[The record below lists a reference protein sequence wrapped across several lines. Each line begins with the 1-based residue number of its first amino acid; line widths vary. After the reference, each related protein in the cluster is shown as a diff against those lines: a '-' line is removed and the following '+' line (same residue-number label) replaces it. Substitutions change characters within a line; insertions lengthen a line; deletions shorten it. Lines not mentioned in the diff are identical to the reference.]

1 MGTRLSSGGT
11 GIMKKSKEVIVS
23 SNDTAKHR
31 MIRRELRNA
40 RNVLNNHQEFSSS
53 LCALAAR
60 VVVSYGRAYN
70 GGA

>member
-1 MGTRLSSGGT
+1 
-11 GIMKKSKEVIVS
+11 MKKRRQIIVS
-23 SNDTAKHR
+23 ANDTAKHR

-60 VVVSYGRAYN
+60 VVVLHGRAYN
-70 GGA
+70 GCA

>member
-1 MGTRLSSGGT
+1 
-11 GIMKKSKEVIVS
+11 MKKSRQIIVS
-23 SNDTAKHR
+23 ANDTAKHR

-60 VVVSYGRAYN
+60 VVVLHGRAYN
-70 GGA
+70 GCV

>member
-1 MGTRLSSGGT
+1 
-11 GIMKKSKEVIVS
+11 MKKSRKIIVS
-23 SNDTAKHR
+23 ANDTAKHR

-53 LCALAAR
+53 LCALSAR
-60 VVVSYGRAYN
+60 VVASYGRAYN

>member
-1 MGTRLSSGGT
+1 MSNIISFKAALE
-11 GIMKKSKEVIVS
+11 KE
-23 SNDTAKHR
+23 T

-60 VVVSYGRAYN
+60 VIASHGRPRNGRA
-70 GGA
+70 

>member
-1 MGTRLSSGGT
+1 
-11 GIMKKSKEVIVS
+11 MKKSKEVIVS

-60 VVVSYGRAYN
+60 VVVLHARAYN

>member
-1 MGTRLSSGGT
+1 M
-11 GIMKKSKEVIVS
+11 IKKPAPRSIVI
-23 SNDTAKHR
+23 NANETAKHR

-60 VVVSYGRAYN
+60 VVASHGRAYN
-70 GGA
+70 GCA